1 MKQQPVT
8 RILLADDHAIVRMG
22 IASLISAQN
31 DMEVVGEAEN
41 GEFAVKES
49 IRLKPDVVI
58 MDLMMPVMDGV
69 AATAEILT
77 HLPKTKVLIITSFV
91 ASDGI
96 AHALDNGASGIFMK
110 NAPSIGLLA
119 AIRTI
124 ACGKKFIPPEI
135 VKLIK
140 EDPPA
145 QELTSRQHDIL
156 LLMAK
161 GLTNADISKVL
172 DICEQRVKE
181 HVITILAKFG
191 AANRTE
197 AVAIALRKHLLKI

>member
-1 MKQQPVT
+1 MKQQPIT

-22 IASLISAQN
+22 ISSLIGAQK
-31 DMEVVGEAEN
+31 DMEVVGEVEN

-69 AATAEILT
+69 AATAEILNR
-77 HLPKTKVLIITSFV
+77 LPKAKVLIITSFV

-96 AHALDNGASGIFMK
+96 AHALANGASGIFMK

-124 ACGKKFIPPEI
+124 VGGTKFIPPEI
-135 VKLIK
+135 VKLLK

-145 QELTSRQHDIL
+145 QELTARQHDIL
-156 LLMAK
+156 QLMAK
-161 GLTNADISKVL
+161 GMTNADISRVL

-181 HVITILAKFG
+181 HVIAILAKLG